1 MALLKPA
8 GCSQHS
14 GRLVC
19 SDWSEPKCPLLV
31 WTLWGT
37 LSLPTVLFVLSFWS
51 FTSFGSGSPHHP
63 YHHQGTGWQSSTHCL
78 SPLQPPAPF
87 PSILPAFGGISRL
100 FLLWNFIVYY
110 LSLYFDS
117 SHRVHSS
124 TAILPGHLQRL
135 FLTWCLPSQTT
146 HLQKAQSVTG
156 CSTMGSCLGFSGI
169 YFAASWGRDVS
180 SEISK
185 NNCCFLP
192 CFISTSSVSLG
203 RVFLV
208 EHRMTKVLQTKC
220 WPILSGGTGA

>member
-1 MALLKPA
+1 M
-8 GCSQHS
+8 
-14 GRLVC
+14 
-19 SDWSEPKCPLLV
+19 

-37 LSLPTVLFVLSFWS
+37 LSLTTVLFVLSFWS
-51 FTSFGSGSPHHP
+51 FISFGSGFWSVTPPLPPSPGNCMVEFH
-63 YHHQGTGWQSSTHCL
+63 SL
-78 SPLQPPAPF
+78 SFSPPAPAPS
-87 PSILPAFGGISRL
+87 PSILPTFGGVSRL

-117 SHRVHSS
+117 SHRVGSS
-124 TAILPGHLQRL
+124 TAILPGHLQKL
-135 FLTWCLPSQTT
+135 FLTWYLPSQTT
-146 HLQKAQSVTG
+146 HLQKAQSV
-156 CSTMGSCLGFSGI
+156 MGSCLGFSEI